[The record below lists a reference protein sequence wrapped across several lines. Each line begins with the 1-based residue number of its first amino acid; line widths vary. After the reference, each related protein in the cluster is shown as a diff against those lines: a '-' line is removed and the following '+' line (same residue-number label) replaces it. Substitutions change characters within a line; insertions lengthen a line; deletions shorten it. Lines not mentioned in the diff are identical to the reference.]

1 MNSSRESSV
10 SVTPSQPSYL
20 PPPLSYYAYVP
31 PYMMPTMSS
40 IPSSHSIVQKK
51 IPSLREFLS
60 ELDEIYGEGTYTRF
74 EPSFAEQDVSV
85 PYISELTDTEFE
97 RLGVDKIGWRKVLR
111 RTALKYV

>member
-1 MNSSRESSV
+1 MNSSKESSV
-10 SVTPSQPSYL
+10 PVTPSQPSYL

-74 EPSFAEQDVSV
+74 EPSFAEQVSSIYSLSQKK
-85 PYISELTDTEFE
+85 PENYSLSSNACNSCNLFSNCMLQNKT
-97 RLGVDKIGWRKVLR
+97 
-111 RTALKYV
+111 

>member
-1 MNSSRESSV
+1 MA
-10 SVTPSQPSYL
+10 PSQPSYL

-74 EPSFAEQDVSV
+74 EPSFAEQDVLV

-97 RLGVDKIGWRKVLR
+97 RLGVDKIRWRKVLR